1 MRATILIVEDD
12 AIVALDISQVL
23 ELQGYEV
30 IGITDSGR
38 KAIELA
44 KTHHPEIVLMDIRIK
59 ADLNGAETAVCIQ
72 GLFERPIPI
81 LFVTGYQT
89 NDFPVI
95 AAVNPYTVLAKPF
108 SSEDLTRCLQ
118 KVFSSASQELN
129 PQASHPC

>member
-1 MRATILIVEDD
+1 MGPKVLVVEDD
-12 AIVALDISQVL
+12 TIVAWDISQML
-23 ELQGYEV
+23 ELQGYQV

-44 KTHHPEIVLMDIRIK
+44 KMHKPDIVLMDLRIK

-81 LFVTGYQT
+81 LFVTAHTIG
-89 NDFPVI
+89 DFPVI

-108 SSEDLTRCLQ
+108 SAEDLTKSLRNVVSIQ
-118 KVFSSASQELN
+118 ID
-129 PQASHPC
+129 